1 MGDTLVPTRTD
12 GDSVDSVG
20 PSPPRPPYALARRL
34 VWDDPVLRLHVALR
48 PPGGPTAAISGDD
61 GCTAVGPIEVV
72 PAHPACHGGSLAVTA
87 SALKNCP
94 GLLRKIMD
102 SRPGGADA
110 DDLAFVVEYF
120 VRPLVRVFRTALD
133 SYGLVFADP
142 LGPDT
147 AFELRADLAATGRVL
162 VMDSLAVSGAAG
174 LMTRRAAT
182 LRAARESDTDLG
194 ALTAWAS
201 GNTATT
207 VPSTLHALAEA
218 FSRARPDSRT
228 DPGAAF
234 REVLAAEMRYL
245 RSDTARLLSADANW
259 AAWAHSVPEQQERAL
274 ARLLARLQDRAR
286 ECRALPD
293 KPLPVVLIG
302 PLTDVVERTLP
313 GLPQLCRDV
322 WHAGGETVFL
332 AEGPGC
338 PAARYASG
346 LARYG
351 VPDPTVLT
359 PRPAD
364 GAGPA
369 AAAAALARWDRRA
382 EVVACLTVLDPTA
395 RAPVGWEA
403 FAHQFP
409 RATLLVIGDDDHTGS
424 GGDDRTRS
432 DDDAR
437 AGSGDVPIPSLEMQ
451 SPATAQVT
459 TPPAPTLPAA
469 RSLSSLRLDVLR
481 HNPAI
486 EQHAVRWSGE
496 ETRLFVDHLV
506 AAARRNADRTA
517 RAARDTLGRRLVGAP
532 SDAERTVRLMHH
544 ILQRKQF
551 KHGPSSNYPPELALR
566 EMLPFVRRGEPVPM
580 AMVFFPNKFA
590 HSKLK
595 AVGDLPDLAELAML
609 VRLLELMEAVHQVY
623 SPGLFFFLAAD
634 NQHYRAHSPAKLEEG
649 MLTMRRYAGAAGLS
663 GKVVEIVAYDELAER
678 HQGTAFVAAHRALR
692 ARILAEYRAALRGL
706 DITSGPL
713 RTLREADLRDPRGN
727 FADLFRSLVFSVRTP
742 GTPGAM
748 PATGSWWREV
758 YADLYN
764 LAEDCAAPEVIA
776 ARKEVLTTAWDDTL
790 RYVATWHADA
800 HTGYR
805 SKLVPGGVQ
814 VSLRP
819 TPGRIGLN
827 LLGGTALSS
836 AHATGAI
843 DTRGVVS
850 REFAVALRDQ
860 CFVPLYSPLLGPQ
873 QPFAMVPVTATQ
885 ARGDGAGARI
895 DPAFLRTT
903 RLRRR

>member
-1 MGDTLVPTRTD
+1 MGDTLVPTRAD
-12 GDSVDSVG
+12 GDAVDSVG
-20 PSPPRPPYALARRL
+20 PSPPRTPYALARRL
-34 VWDDPVLRLHVALR
+34 IRADPVLRLHVALR
-48 PPGGPTAAISGDD
+48 PPGSPTVATSDDDSG
-61 GCTAVGPIEVV
+61 TTVGPIEVV
-72 PAHPACHGGSLAVTA
+72 PAHPACPGGSLAVTTR
-87 SALKNCP
+87 ALKNCP

-102 SRPGGADA
+102 SRPGSAGT
-110 DDLAFVVEYF
+110 DDLTFVVEYF

-162 VMDSLAVSGAAG
+162 VMDSLSVSGAAG

-194 ALTAWAS
+194 ALTAWSS
-201 GNTATT
+201 GSAAAT
-207 VPSTLHALAEA
+207 VPDTLHALAEA
-218 FSRARPDSRT
+218 FSRARPDAHE

-245 RSDTARLLSADANW
+245 RPDTARLLSADTSW

-274 ARLLARLQDRAR
+274 AHLLARLQDRAR
-286 ECRALPD
+286 ECRVLPD

-302 PLTDVVERTLP
+302 PLTDGGARALP

-332 AEGPGC
+332 AEWPGY
-338 PAARYASG
+338 PAAGYASG

-359 PRPAD
+359 PRSAD

-369 AAAAALARWDRRA
+369 AVAAALARWDRRA
-382 EVVACLTVLDPTA
+382 EVVACLAVLDPTA

-403 FAHQFP
+403 LGRQFP
-409 RATLLVIGDDDHTGS
+409 GATLLVVGHDDRTGS
-424 GGDDRTRS
+424 GGDEPDRP
-432 DDDAR
+432 DEVQA
-437 AGSGDVPIPSLEMQ
+437 LEMQ
-451 SPATAQVT
+451 SPAAAPVN
-459 TPPAPTLPAA
+459 TPAAPTLPAA

-496 ETRLFVDHLV
+496 ETRRFVDHLV

-532 SDAERTVRLMHH
+532 TDAERAVRLMHH

-551 KHGPSSNYPPELALR
+551 KHGPSSNYPPELALK

-609 VRLLELMEAVHQVY
+609 IRLLELMEAVHQVY

-649 MLTMRRYAGAAGLS
+649 MLIMSRYAGAAGLS

-742 GTPGAM
+742 GTSGTM
-748 PATGSWWREV
+748 PATGSWWSEV

-819 TPGRIGLN
+819 APGRIGLN

-860 CFVPLYSPLLGPQ
+860 CFVPLYSPLLGPG

>member
-1 MGDTLVPTRTD
+1 
-12 GDSVDSVG
+12 
-20 PSPPRPPYALARRL
+20 
-34 VWDDPVLRLHVALR
+34 
-48 PPGGPTAAISGDD
+48 
-61 GCTAVGPIEVV
+61 
-72 PAHPACHGGSLAVTA
+72 
-87 SALKNCP
+87 
-94 GLLRKIMD
+94 MD
-102 SRPGGADA
+102 SRPGGDEA
-110 DDLAFVVEYF
+110 DDLTFVVEYF

-162 VMDSLAVSGAAG
+162 VMDSLSVSGAAG

-194 ALTAWAS
+194 ALTAWSSRNA
-201 GNTATT
+201 ATT
-207 VPSTLHALAEA
+207 VTTTLHALAEA
-218 FSRARPDSRT
+218 FSRARPDSGE
-228 DPGAAF
+228 DPGSAF

-245 RSDTARLLSADANW
+245 RSDTARLLSADAGW

-286 ECRALPD
+286 ECRVRPD

-302 PLTDVVERTLP
+302 PLTDACARALP

-332 AEGPGC
+332 AEPGR
-338 PAARYASG
+338 PAPRYAAD

-351 VPDPTVLT
+351 VPDPTVLI
-359 PRPAD
+359 PRSAD

-382 EVVACLTVLDPTA
+382 EVVACLAVLDPTV
-395 RAPVGWEA
+395 RAPVGWES
-403 FAHQFP
+403 FARQFP
-409 RATLLVIGDDDHTGS
+409 GAALLVVGHDEGTGT
-424 GGDDRTRS
+424 GTGTR
-432 DDDAR
+432 AGT
-437 AGSGDVPIPSLEMQ
+437 GSGDVPVPSSPPPQVPGGPEVVKALERQ
-451 SPATAQVT
+451 SPAATQVS
-459 TPPAPTLPAA
+459 TPPAPTLPTA
-469 RSLSSLRLDVLR
+469 RSLSSLRLDALR
-481 HNPAI
+481 YNPAI

-517 RAARDTLGRRLVGAP
+517 RAARDTLGRRLSRSP
-532 SDAERTVRLMHH
+532 TDAERTVRLVHH

-551 KHGPSSNYPPELALR
+551 KHGPSSHYPPELALR
-566 EMLPFVRRGEPVPM
+566 EMLPFVRRGAPVPM

-634 NQHYRAHSPAKLEEG
+634 NQHYRAHPPAKLEEG
-649 MLTMRRYAGAAGLS
+649 MLTMSRYAGAAGLS
-663 GKVVEIVAYDELAER
+663 GEVVEIVAYDELAER
-678 HQGTAFVAAHRALR
+678 HQGTAFVTAHRALR

-713 RTLREADLRDPRGN
+713 RALREADVRDPRGN
-727 FADLFRSLVFSVRTP
+727 FTDLFRSLVFSVRTS
-742 GTPGAM
+742 GTV
-748 PATGSWWREV
+748 PAAGSWWSEV

-764 LAEDCAAPEVIA
+764 LAKDCAAPEVIA
-776 ARKEVLTTAWDDTL
+776 ARKEVLTTAWDDAL

-800 HTGYR
+800 RTGYR

-814 VSLRP
+814 ASLRP
-819 TPGRIGLN
+819 MPGRIGLN

-843 DTRGVVS
+843 DARGVVS

-860 CFVPLYSPLLGPQ
+860 CFVPVYSPLLGPG

>member
-1 MGDTLVPTRTD
+1 
-12 GDSVDSVG
+12 
-20 PSPPRPPYALARRL
+20 
-34 VWDDPVLRLHVALR
+34 
-48 PPGGPTAAISGDD
+48 
-61 GCTAVGPIEVV
+61 
-72 PAHPACHGGSLAVTA
+72 
-87 SALKNCP
+87 
-94 GLLRKIMD
+94 MD
-102 SRPGGADA
+102 SRPGGADT

-147 AFELRADLAATGRVL
+147 AFELRTDLAATGRVL

-174 LMTRRAAT
+174 LMTRRTAT

-194 ALTAWAS
+194 ALTAWSSRSA
-201 GNTATT
+201 ATT

-218 FSRARPDSRT
+218 FSRASPDSRA

-245 RSDTARLLSADANW
+245 RSDTARLLSADASW

-274 ARLLARLQDRAR
+274 AHLLARLQDRAR
-286 ECRALPD
+286 ECRVLPD

-302 PLTDVVERTLP
+302 PLTDVVERALP

-359 PRPAD
+359 PRSAD

-382 EVVACLTVLDPTA
+382 EVVACLAVLDPTA

-409 RATLLVIGDDDHTGS
+409 KATLLVIGDDD
-424 GGDDRTRS
+424 
-432 DDDAR
+432 R
-437 AGSGDVPIPSLEMQ
+437 AGSGDVPMPSLEMQ
-451 SPATAQVT
+451 SPTTAQIN

-496 ETRLFVDHLV
+496 ETRRFVDHLV

-649 MLTMRRYAGAAGLS
+649 MLTMSRYAGAAGLS

-706 DITSGPL
+706 DITLGPL
-713 RTLREADLRDPRGN
+713 RTLREADMRDPRGN

-748 PATGSWWREV
+748 PATGSWWSEV

-764 LAEDCAAPEVIA
+764 LAEDCATPEVIA

-790 RYVATWHADA
+790 RYVATWHADV

-860 CFVPLYSPLLGPQ
+860 CFVPLYSPLLGPG